1 MNRTFFGIC
10 IFIISLLLTGCGS
23 SSSSPSSN
31 TQDVFFSYYTM
42 KISSKFQSI
51 LLENTSNRKLS
62 DRLIGAYSIPTSS
75 KDYFEK
81 NIVLYEDALG
91 NVSFENYINQ
101 SLSAID
107 KTWWGYKKDSLNNFS
122 ILCGGSS
129 LLWKEHLFEVTRG
142 SINETWQI
150 IYFAQYFLLKWNKIT
165 ILSASTDDNKDLV
178 VLQEYKNTIKCMSK
192 QTTK

>member
-107 KTWWGYKKDSLNNFS
+107 KTW
-122 ILCGGSS
+122 
-129 LLWKEHLFEVTRG
+129 
-142 SINETWQI
+142 
-150 IYFAQYFLLKWNKIT
+150 
-165 ILSASTDDNKDLV
+165 
-178 VLQEYKNTIKCMSK
+178 
-192 QTTK
+192 